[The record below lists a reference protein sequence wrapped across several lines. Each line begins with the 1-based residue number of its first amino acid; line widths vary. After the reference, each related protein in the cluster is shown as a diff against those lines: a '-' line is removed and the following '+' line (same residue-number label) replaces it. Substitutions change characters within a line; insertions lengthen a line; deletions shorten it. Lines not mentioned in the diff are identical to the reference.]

1 MMFKHIDI
9 TRLKRDYINNP
20 LQYYHIGSERHREKP
35 FKEDIEYLYN
45 ELNMSYRQIAKY
57 IGICKSNM
65 LKILKEYGLNKTKEQ
80 AIECRN
86 QVLESKYG
94 TYNIV
99 SLDFVKE
106 KTKQTNLERYGC
118 EYIFQNQTVKEKTK
132 QTNLERYGC
141 EYVVQNQTIKEKTK
155 QTNLERY
162 GCEYSSQHIEFRERV
177 HNSKIKNKTYNSSK
191 SEDVIYEN
199 LINRYGEVIRQYKS
213 DLYPYACDFY
223 IPKLDLY
230 IEYNGY
236 WTHGFEPYIGSQEQ
250 IEKVKL
256 WENKSFETYE
266 NGRNKTSYNV
276 AIDVW
281 TKRDVLKRTTAKQNN
296 LNYVEFF
303 NIDEFNKWFE
313 KINIAK

>member
-65 LKILKEYGLNKTKEQ
+65 LKILKEYGLKKTKEQ

-106 KTKQTNLERYGC
+106 KIKQTNLERYGC
-118 EYIFQNQTVKEKTK
+118 EYIFQNQSIKEKTK

-162 GCEYSSQHIEFRERV
+162 GCEYSSQHIGFRERV

-191 SEDVIYEN
+191 PEDVIYEN

-213 DLYPYACDFY
+213 DVYPYACDFY

-236 WTHGFEPYIGSQEQ
+236 WKHGFEPYD
-250 IEKVKL
+250 
-256 WENKSFETYE
+256 ENNKEHKNMLSHWLQKSNEINFK
-266 NGRNKTSYNV
+266 GNKKISYND
-276 AIDVW
+276 AIETW
-281 TKRDVLKRTTAKQNN
+281 TIKDPLKRQSAKDNN
-296 LNYVEFF
+296 LNYLEFF
-303 NIDEFNKWFE
+303 NMDEFNKWF
-313 KINIAK
+313 NTHG